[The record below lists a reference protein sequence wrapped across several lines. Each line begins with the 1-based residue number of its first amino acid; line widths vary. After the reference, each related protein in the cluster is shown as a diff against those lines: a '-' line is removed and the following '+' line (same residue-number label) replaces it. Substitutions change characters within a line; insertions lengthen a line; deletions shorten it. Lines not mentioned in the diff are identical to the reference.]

1 MISYR
6 VELDV
11 FSGPM
16 DLLLYLVRRDE
27 LDVRQLPIGPII
39 RQFQQFLEVL
49 EFLDLD
55 FVGDFGVMA
64 STLAEIKS
72 RLVLPEADE
81 EDEAGEVLDDD
92 DPRSDLIQ
100 QLLEY
105 RRYRQAASVLEE
117 HAAEWQE
124 RYPRL
129 SNDRPQIGKEPA
141 ADLIKEVE
149 LWDLV
154 SALARVLEKKVIAEE
169 SSIRDD
175 DTPIS
180 VHVERVGTQ
189 VRNEKRVAFTS
200 LFDDV
205 NQRSRI
211 IGIFLAILEL
221 LRHHGFRAEQD
232 DDFEEIWVMP
242 PLREALPGRPA
253 EGNQESEDGTQ
264 NADDTIEANLIDT
277 DQSDSSD

>member
-1 MISYR
+1 MVSYK

-27 LDVRQLPIGPII
+27 LDVRKLPIGPIT

-49 EFLDLD
+49 EFLDLN
-55 FVGDFGVMA
+55 FVGDFVVMA
-64 STLAEIKS
+64 STLTEIKS

-81 EDEAGEVLDDD
+81 GGEVNKALDDN

-129 SNDRPQIGKEPA
+129 SNDRPQAGKEPA

-200 LFDDV
+200 LFDDA
-205 NQRSRI
+205 NRRSRV

-242 PLREALPGRPA
+242 PLSEALPGRQTDSNRDQGNAAQDVATSA
-253 EGNQESEDGTQ
+253 E
-264 NADDTIEANLIDT
+264 AKPFDT
-277 DQSDSSD
+277 DQPNTND